1 VPYAIRIVFVMTTRP
16 TSKLD
21 ALSGR
26 TLWCALPALLAV
38 CALAGCSDKNNAQA
52 EAKKTPPSIPVLVAQ
67 AVEKP
72 MALRLHAI
80 GSVETV
86 ATVAVKARVDGQ
98 IFRAYVR
105 DGQDVRKGDLLFQL
119 DPKPYESQLAQVQA
133 NLAQSKAQLEYLSG
147 QEKRYQ
153 ELLAQNFVS
162 REGYAQVASNFHATE
177 ASVNAAAAAVE
188 AARVNLAY
196 TTIRSPISGRAGKV
210 LLSEGN
216 LVKGNDTEALVVI
229 NQISPIYVSFAVPE
243 QHLGEIRA
251 NNAAAPMRIEAEIEK
266 DKMVPGK
273 LAFADNTVDAT
284 TGTIRL
290 RGLFVN
296 EDKQLWPGQ
305 YVDTWITLRDE
316 DNALVV
322 PAQAVL
328 NGPNGQYA
336 YVVKEDSTTE
346 MRPIAV
352 SRTDGEEAVIASGL
366 KAGETVVTDGASR
379 LLPGSRVTV
388 KTPEK
393 AS

>member
-1 VPYAIRIVFVMTTRP
+1 MSTRHNSTHADSP
-16 TSKLD
+16 ARAFWCT
-21 ALSGR
+21 LS
-26 TLWCALPALLAV
+26 ALLAAS
-38 CALAGCSDKNNAQA
+38 ALAGCSDKNNAQA
-52 EAKKTPPSIPVLVAQ
+52 EAKKTQPAIPVLVAQ
-67 AVEKP
+67 AVEKRMP
-72 MALRLHAI
+72 QRLHAI
-80 GSVETV
+80 GNVETV
-86 ATVAVKARVDGQ
+86 ASVAVKARVDGQ
-98 IFRAYVR
+98 IFRAHVR
-105 DGQDVRKGDLLFQL
+105 DGQDVAKGALLFQI
-119 DPKPYESQLAQVQA
+119 DPKPYESQLAQAQA
-133 NLAQSKAQLEYLSG
+133 QLAQIQAQVEYLRG

-162 REGYAQVASNFHATE
+162 REGYAQVASNFHA
-177 ASVNAAAAAVE
+177 AQAGVDAAAAAVE
-188 AARVNLAY
+188 SARVNLAY
-196 TTIRSPISGRAGKV
+196 TVIRAPIGGRAGKV

-216 LVKGNDTEALVVI
+216 LVKANDINALVVI

-243 QHLGEIRA
+243 QHLAEIRA
-251 NNAAAPMRIEAEIEK
+251 VKVKTPMRVEAEVEK
-266 DKMVPGK
+266 GKKMIAGK

-290 RGLFVN
+290 RGLFAN

-316 DNALVV
+316 ERALVV
-322 PAQAVL
+322 PAQAVQ

-336 YVVKEDSTTE
+336 YVVKDDSSTE
-346 MRPIAV
+346 MRNVAV

-388 KTPEK
+388 KSADK

>member
-1 VPYAIRIVFVMTTRP
+1 MITRP
-16 TSKLD
+16 ASKLD
-21 ALSGR
+21 ILPGR
-26 TLWCALPALLAV
+26 ALWCALPALLAV

-52 EAKKTPPSIPVLVAQ
+52 EAKKTPPAIPVLVAQ

-72 MALRLHAI
+72 MPLRLHAI
-80 GSVETV
+80 GNVETV
-86 ATVAVKARVDGQ
+86 ASVAVKARVDGQ

-105 DGQDVRKGDLLFQL
+105 DGQDVAKGDLLFQI
-119 DPKPYESQLAQVQA
+119 DPKPYQSQLAQAQA
-133 NLAQSKAQLEYLSG
+133 NLAQSQAQLEYLRG

-162 REGYAQVASNFHATE
+162 REGYAQVASNFHSAE
-177 ASVNAAAAAVE
+177 GSVNATAAAVE
-188 AARVNLAY
+188 SARVNLAY
-196 TTIRSPISGRAGKV
+196 TTIRAPIGGRAGKV

-216 LVKGNDTEALVVI
+216 LVKGNDTSALVVI

-251 NNAAAPMRIEAEIEK
+251 NKANAPMRIEAEIEK
-266 DKMVPGK
+266 GKRVPGK

-296 EDKQLWPGQ
+296 DDKQLWPGQ

-316 DNALVV
+316 DKALVV

-346 MRPIAV
+346 MRAIAV
-352 SRTDGEEAVIASGL
+352 SRTDGEEAVIETGL

-379 LLPGSRVTV
+379 LLPGSRVSV
-388 KTPEK
+388 KSAEK
-393 AS
+393 SS

>member
-1 VPYAIRIVFVMTTRP
+1 MTTLEESTP
-16 TSKLD
+16 VS
-21 ALSGR
+21 LSGR
-26 TLWCALPALLAV
+26 ALWCALFALLAA

-52 EAKKTPPSIPVLVAQ
+52 EAEKTPPAVPVLVAQ

-72 MALRLHAI
+72 MPLRLHAI
-80 GSVETV
+80 GNVETV
-86 ATVAVKARVDGQ
+86 ASVAVKARVDGQ

-105 DGQDVRKGDLLFQL
+105 DGQDVAKGDLLFQL
-119 DPKPYESQLAQVQA
+119 DPKPYQSQLAQAEA
-133 NLAQSKAQLEYLSG
+133 NLAQSQAQLEYLRG

-162 REGYAQVASNFHATE
+162 REGYAQVASNYHSAE
-177 ASVNAAAAAVE
+177 AGVNAAAAAVE
-188 AARVNLAY
+188 SARVNLAY
-196 TTIRSPISGRAGKV
+196 TTIRAPIGGRAGKV

-216 LVKGNDTEALVVI
+216 LVKGNDTIALVVI

-243 QHLGEIRA
+243 QHLPDIRA
-251 NNAAAPMRIEAEIEK
+251 NKANAPMAVEAEIEK
-266 DKMVPGK
+266 GKMVPGK

-290 RGLFVN
+290 RGLFGN

-316 DNALVV
+316 QNALVV
-322 PAQAVL
+322 PAQAVQT
-328 NGPNGQYA
+328 GPNGPYA
-336 YVVKEDSTTE
+336 YVVKEDSSTE

-352 SRTDGEEAVIASGL
+352 RRTDGEEAVIESGL

-379 LLPGSRVTV
+379 LLPGSRVSV
-388 KTPEK
+388 KSAEK
-393 AS
+393 TS

>member
-1 VPYAIRIVFVMTTRP
+1 MITR
-16 TSKLD
+16 TASKLD
-21 ALSGR
+21 ILAGHALWR
-26 TLWCALPALLAV
+26 ALPALLAV

-52 EAKKTPPSIPVLVAQ
+52 EAKKTPPAIPVLVAQ

-72 MALRLHAI
+72 MPLRLHAI
-80 GSVETV
+80 GNVETV
-86 ATVAVKARVDGQ
+86 ASVAVKARVDGQ
-98 IFRAYVR
+98 IIRAYVR
-105 DGQDVRKGDLLFQL
+105 DGQDVAKGDLLFQL
-119 DPKPYESQLAQVQA
+119 DPKPYESQLAQARA
-133 NLAQSKAQLEYLSG
+133 NLAQSQAQLEYLSG

-188 AARVNLAY
+188 SARVNLAY
-196 TTIRSPISGRAGKV
+196 TTIRAPIGGRAGKV

-216 LVKGNDTEALVVI
+216 LVKGNDTNALVVI

-251 NNAAAPMRIEAEIEK
+251 NKTNAPMRIEAEIEK
-266 DKMVPGK
+266 GKRVPGK

-296 EDKQLWPGQ
+296 DDKQLWPGQ

-328 NGPNGQYA
+328 NGPNGQYV
-336 YVVKEDSTTE
+336 YVVKDDSTTE
-346 MRPIAV
+346 MRAIAV
-352 SRTDGEEAVIASGL
+352 SRTDGEEAVIETGL

-379 LLPGSRVTV
+379 LLPGSRCSV
-388 KTPEK
+388 KNAEK
-393 AS
+393 SS

>member
-1 VPYAIRIVFVMTTRP
+1 MTTRQYS
-16 TSKLD
+16 TLD
-21 ALSGR
+21 SFSGR
-26 TLWCALPALLAV
+26 ALWCPLSALLAA

-52 EAKKTPPSIPVLVAQ
+52 EAKKTPPAIPVLVAQ
-67 AVEKP
+67 AVEKRMP
-72 MALRLHAI
+72 LRLHAI
-80 GSVETV
+80 GNVETV

-105 DGQDVRKGDLLFQL
+105 DGQDVTRGDLLFQL
-119 DPKPYESQLAQVQA
+119 DPSPYESQLAQAQA
-133 NLAQSKAQLEYLSG
+133 NLAQGQAQLEYLRG
-147 QEKRYQ
+147 QESRYQ

-162 REGYAQVASNFHATE
+162 REGYAQVASNFHAAE

-188 AARVNLAY
+188 SARVNLAY
-196 TTIRSPISGRAGKV
+196 TTIRSPIGGRAGKV

-216 LVKGNDTEALVVI
+216 LVKANDANALVVI

-251 NNAAAPMRIEAEIEK
+251 KKGKAPMRVEAQVEK
-266 DKMVPGK
+266 GNMVPGK

-290 RGLFVN
+290 RGLFANV
-296 EDKQLWPGQ
+296 DKKLWPGQ

-316 DNALVV
+316 ERALVV
-322 PAQAVL
+322 PAQAVQT
-328 NGPNGQYA
+328 GPNGQYA
-336 YVVKEDSTTE
+336 YVVKEDSSSE
-346 MRPIAV
+346 MRTIAV

-379 LLPGSRVTV
+379 LLPGSRVSV
-388 KTPEK
+388 KSAKK

>member
-1 VPYAIRIVFVMTTRP
+1 MITHPA
-16 TSKLD
+16 SKLD
-21 ALSGR
+21 ILAGHA
-26 TLWCALPALLAV
+26 LWCALPALLAV

-52 EAKKTPPSIPVLVAQ
+52 EAKKTPPAIPVLVAQ

-72 MALRLHAI
+72 MPLRLHAI
-80 GSVETV
+80 GNVETV
-86 ATVAVKARVDGQ
+86 ASVAVKARVDGQ

-105 DGQDVRKGDLLFQL
+105 DGQDVAKGDLLFQI
-119 DPKPYESQLAQVQA
+119 DPKPYQSQLAQAQA
-133 NLAQSKAQLEYLSG
+133 NLAQSQAQLEYLRG

-162 REGYAQVASNFHATE
+162 REGYAQVASNFHSAE
-177 ASVNAAAAAVE
+177 ASVNATAAAVE
-188 AARVNLAY
+188 SARVNLAY
-196 TTIRSPISGRAGKV
+196 TTIRAPIGGRAGKV

-216 LVKGNDTEALVVI
+216 LVKGNDTSALVVI

-251 NNAAAPMRIEAEIEK
+251 NKANAPMRIEAEIEK
-266 DKMVPGK
+266 GKRVPGK

-296 EDKQLWPGQ
+296 DDKQLWPGQ

-336 YVVKEDSTTE
+336 YVVKDDSTTE
-346 MRPIAV
+346 MRAIAV
-352 SRTDGEEAVIASGL
+352 RRTDGEEAVIESGL

-379 LLPGSRVTV
+379 LLPGSRVSV
-388 KTPEK
+388 KSAEK
-393 AS
+393 SS

>member
-1 VPYAIRIVFVMTTRP
+1 MITRP
-16 TSKLD
+16 ALKLD
-21 ALSGR
+21 TLSGHA
-26 TLWCALPALLAV
+26 WWYALPALLAV

-52 EAKKTPPSIPVLVAQ
+52 EAKKTPPAIPVLVAQ

-72 MALRLHAI
+72 MPLRLHAI
-80 GSVETV
+80 GNVETV
-86 ATVAVKARVDGQ
+86 ASVAVKARVDGQ

-105 DGQDVRKGDLLFQL
+105 DGQDVGKGDLLFQI
-119 DPKPYESQLAQVQA
+119 DPKPYQSQLAQAQA
-133 NLAQSKAQLEYLSG
+133 NLAQSQAQFEYLRG

-162 REGYAQVASNFHATE
+162 REGYAQVASNFHSAE
-177 ASVNAAAAAVE
+177 ASVNATAAAVE
-188 AARVNLAY
+188 SARVNLAY
-196 TTIRSPISGRAGKV
+196 TTIRAPIGGRAGKV

-216 LVKGNDTEALVVI
+216 LVKGNDTNALVVI

-243 QHLGEIRA
+243 QHLADIRA
-251 NNAAAPMRIEAEIEK
+251 NKANAPMRIEAEIEK
-266 DKMVPGK
+266 GKMVPGK

-296 EDKQLWPGQ
+296 NDKQLWPGQ

-346 MRPIAV
+346 MRTIAV
-352 SRTDGEEAVIASGL
+352 RRTDGEEAVIESGL

-379 LLPGSRVTV
+379 LLPGSRVSV
-388 KTPEK
+388 KSAEK
-393 AS
+393 TS

>member
-1 VPYAIRIVFVMTTRP
+1 M
-16 TSKLD
+16 
-21 ALSGR
+21 
-26 TLWCALPALLAV
+26 WCALSALLTV
-38 CALAGCSDKNNAQA
+38 FTLSGCSDKNNAQA
-52 EAKKTPPSIPVLVAQ
+52 EAKKTPPAIPVLVAQ

-72 MALRLHAI
+72 MPLRLHAI

-105 DGQDVRKGDLLFQL
+105 DGQDVGKGDLLFQL
-119 DPKPYESQLAQVQA
+119 DPKPYESQLAQAQA
-133 NLAQSKAQLEYLSG
+133 NLAQSQAQLEYLRG
-147 QEKRYQ
+147 QESRYQ

-162 REGYAQVASNFHATE
+162 REGYAQVASNFHAAE
-177 ASVNAAAAAVE
+177 ASVNSAAAAVE
-188 AARVNLAY
+188 SARVNLAY
-196 TTIRSPISGRAGKV
+196 TTIRSPIGGRAGKV

-216 LVKGNDTEALVVI
+216 LVKGNDTNALVVI

-251 NNAAAPMRIEAEIEK
+251 NKANAPMRIEAEIEK
-266 DKMVPGK
+266 GRMVPGK

-290 RGLFVN
+290 RGLFTN

-316 DNALVV
+316 ENALVV
-322 PAQAVL
+322 PAQAVQT
-328 NGPNGQYA
+328 GPNGPYA
-336 YVVKEDSTTE
+336 YVVKGDSSTE
-346 MRPIAV
+346 MRAIAV

-379 LLPGSRVTV
+379 LLPGSRVSV
-388 KTPEK
+388 KSAEK

>member
-1 VPYAIRIVFVMTTRP
+1 MVMTTRT
-16 TSKLD
+16 TSKPD
-21 ALSGR
+21 SFPAR
-26 TLWCALPALLAV
+26 ALWCALPAALAV
-38 CALAGCSDKNNAQA
+38 FAFAGCSDKNNAQA
-52 EAKKTPPSIPVLVAQ
+52 EAKKTPPAIPVLVAQ
-67 AVEKP
+67 AVEKRMP
-72 MALRLHAI
+72 LRLHAI
-80 GSVETV
+80 GNVETV
-86 ATVAVKARVDGQ
+86 ASVAVKARVDGQ

-105 DGQDVRKGDLLFQL
+105 DGQDVAKGDLLFQL
-119 DPKPYESQLAQVQA
+119 DPKPYQSQLAQAEA
-133 NLAQSKAQLEYLSG
+133 NLAQSQAQLEYLRG

-162 REGYAQVASNFHATE
+162 KEGYAQVASNYHSAE
-177 ASVNAAAAAVE
+177 AGVNSASAAVE
-188 AARVNLAY
+188 SARVSLAY
-196 TTIRSPISGRAGKV
+196 TTIRAPIGGRAGKV

-216 LVKGNDTEALVVI
+216 LVKGNDTVALVVI

-243 QHLGEIRA
+243 QHLPDIRA
-251 NNAAAPMRIEAEIEK
+251 HKAKAPMAVEAEIEK
-266 DKMVPGK
+266 GKMVPGK

-290 RGLFVN
+290 RGLFAN

-322 PAQAVL
+322 PAQAVQT
-328 NGPNGQYA
+328 GPNGPYA
-336 YVVKEDSTTE
+336 YVVREDSSTE

-352 SRTDGEEAVIASGL
+352 RRTDGEEAVIESGL

-379 LLPGSRVTV
+379 LLPGSRVSV
-388 KTPEK
+388 KSTEK